1 MTSPPNTAE
10 MPMFPLGMVLLP
22 TMVVPLHIFEPRYRQ
37 MTRDCL
43 NSTREFGVVLIER
56 GSEVGGGDVR
66 TLAGTVASI
75 IDAQEFPDGR
85 WGLVIGG
92 TRRMRVA
99 RWLEDDPYPRAEV
112 QDWPDADDGGA
123 TSQVDAAALAPVT
136 AVWRRVL
143 ALHTE
148 LGAPGAPATFEVA
161 DDPPTAVWQLSAL
174 SPLGPL
180 DRQRLLTAD
189 HTAHRLGLLADLLA
203 DAEEMLRARIE
214 MG

>member
-1 MTSPPNTAE
+1 MSNPSDTAV
-10 MPMFPLGMVLLP
+10 MAMFPLGMVLLP
-22 TMVVPLHIFEPRYRQ
+22 TMVVPIHVFEPRYRQ
-37 MTRDCL
+37 MTKDCL
-43 NSTREFGVVLIER
+43 DGAREFGVVLIER

-66 TLAGTVASI
+66 THAGAVASI

-85 WGLVIGG
+85 WGLVVSG
-92 TRRMRVA
+92 TRRMRVT

-112 QDWPDADDGGA
+112 QDWPDADDGGP
-123 TSQVDAAALAPVT
+123 TSQVDAAALSSVT

-143 ALHTE
+143 ALQTE
-148 LGAPGAPATFEVA
+148 LGAPGAPVTFEVA